1 MLDGGRE
8 DYKAVSRVCVL
19 LCMRI
24 VKLSECMLV
33 FFKISHVMW
42 PCFAL
47 LSFTLMVK
55 RSNFYLTYDTYLMI
69 EICVNFSKLQD
80 IAEYV
85 GPLKH
90 VTMGS

>member
-1 MLDGGRE
+1 
-8 DYKAVSRVCVL
+8 
-19 LCMRI
+19 
-24 VKLSECMLV
+24 
-33 FFKISHVMW
+33 MW

-69 EICVNFSKLQD
+69 EICLNFSKLQD